1 MHNFIG
7 FYELTGLLTRYV
19 GLRLLRSQGGEN
31 TIPITNRKLPAELQE
46 IYLEMLLN
54 P

>member
-1 MHNFIG
+1 MHNIIG
-7 FYELTGLLTRYV
+7 FYDLTGLLTCYV
-19 GLRLLRSQGGEN
+19 VLRLLRSQGGEN
-31 TIPITNRKLPAELQE
+31 TIPITNHKLPAEQKE